1 MKSIFVGVVAV
12 GVWTGVSH
20 AETLAEQAQK
30 CWNPPPFS
38 ADADIDAEFDVLL
51 TASGAV
57 RDITVTSYKPR
68 NDLGKQAVKSASRAI
83 EMCSPYQGGNEG
95 LNKFRMTINEDGAAI
110 NPFE

>member
-1 MKSIFVGVVAV
+1 MRFIFVGAVAL
-12 GVWTGVSH
+12 GVWAGAAH

-38 ADADIDAEFDVLL
+38 ADAEIDAEFDVLL
-51 TASGAV
+51 TESGAV
-57 RDITVTSYKPR
+57 KDITVTSYKPR
-68 NDLGKQAVKSASRAI
+68 NDLGKQAVKSASKAI

-110 NPFE
+110 NPFK

>member
-1 MKSIFVGVVAV
+1 MNYLFFGAIIF
-12 GVWTGVSH
+12 GVSAGAAS

-57 RDITVTSYKPR
+57 KDITVTSYKPQ
-68 NDLGKQAVKSASRAI
+68 NDLGKEAVKSASKAI
-83 EMCSPYQGGNEG
+83 EMCSPYKGGVEG
-95 LNKFRMTINEDGAAI
+95 LNKFRITIDEGGAAI
-110 NPFE
+110 NPFK

>member
-1 MKSIFVGVVAV
+1 MKFIFFGVVAV
-12 GVWTGVSH
+12 GVWPGVAH

-57 RDITVTSYKPR
+57 KDITVTSYKPQ
-68 NDLGKQAVKSASRAI
+68 NDLGKEAVKSVSKAI
-83 EMCSPYQGGNEG
+83 EMCSPYKGGVEG
-95 LNKFRMTINEDGAAI
+95 LNKFRMTIDEGGAAI
-110 NPFE
+110 NPFK